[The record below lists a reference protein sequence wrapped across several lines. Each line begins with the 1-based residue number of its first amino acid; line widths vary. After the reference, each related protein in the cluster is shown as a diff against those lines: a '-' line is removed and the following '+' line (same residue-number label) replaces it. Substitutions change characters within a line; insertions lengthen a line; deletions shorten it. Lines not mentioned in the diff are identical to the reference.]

1 MNRKGISVVIGYVLL
16 VVIAIS
22 LSLLVYAW
30 LKDLLPGNIENCPDE
45 AALII
50 TDYKCENK
58 EIKLTLR
65 NQGLFNLYGFIAR
78 INNVSDGFF
87 YNLKHDSDIEHFFT
101 NDILKPNEKE
111 DRDLNYSEHN
121 NINEIMIEPFILD
134 DRGIILC
141 DNSIIKQK
149 LEGCN

>member
-1 MNRKGISVVIGYVLL
+1 MSLERLPKASEENISNDEVYRTVNFGQQGANTQDMVNKSCYPQTI
-16 VVIAIS
+16 
-22 LSLLVYAW
+22 LSS
-30 LKDLLPGNIENCPDE
+30 KDLLPGNIENCPDE

-111 DRDLNYSEHN
+111 D
-121 NINEIMIEPFILD
+121 
-134 DRGIILC
+134 
-141 DNSIIKQK
+141 
-149 LEGCN
+149 